1 MKTVLNFSI
10 ICLKRGE
17 IMTFDFGS
25 IWIGVSIIVAGGMLY
40 AVLDKLVKAL
50 EKQK

>member
-1 MKTVLNFSI
+1 MDG
-10 ICLKRGE
+10 GE
-17 IMTFDFGS
+17 EMTIEFGAL
-25 IWIGVSIIVAGGMLY
+25 WIGISIIVAGGMLY

>member
-1 MKTVLNFSI
+1 MSI
-10 ICLKRGE
+10 E
-17 IMTFDFGS
+17 FGTL
-25 IWIGVSIIVAGGMLY
+25 WIGISIIVAGGMIY

>member
-1 MKTVLNFSI
+1 MTV
-10 ICLKRGE
+10 E
-17 IMTFDFGS
+17 FGTLWVG
-25 IWIGVSIIVAGGMLY
+25 ISIIVAGGMLY

>member
-1 MKTVLNFSI
+1 LVG
-10 ICLKRGE
+10 GE
-17 IMTFDFGS
+17 KLTIEFGT
-25 IWIGVSIIVAGGMLY
+25 IWIGISIIVAGGMLY